1 METFSDVNY
10 NLVTNPFNT
19 ASEVTSHMRAF

>member
-1 METFSDVNY
+1 MEIFSVVNY

-19 ASEVTSHMRAF
+19 ASEVTRHMRAF